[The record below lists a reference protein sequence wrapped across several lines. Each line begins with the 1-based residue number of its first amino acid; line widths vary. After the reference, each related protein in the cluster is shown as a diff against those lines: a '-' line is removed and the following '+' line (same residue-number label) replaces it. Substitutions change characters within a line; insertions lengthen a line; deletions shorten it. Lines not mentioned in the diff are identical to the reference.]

1 MPKGTPAFVTVSGV
15 PRISFDDLGRAM
27 GVTGE
32 NTFVRRG
39 GECGSVVG
47 GGVYFSICILHGNSH
62 LVCFLSGEGGF
73 AVKGVFGDEEE
84 NEWE

>member
-1 MPKGTPAFVTVSGV
+1 
-15 PRISFDDLGRAM
+15 
-27 GVTGE
+27 
-32 NTFVRRG
+32 
-39 GECGSVVG
+39 
-47 GGVYFSICILHGNSH
+47 